1 MPKRKSGEFDQL
13 EYIKQYNRENI
24 RYRRAQFN
32 MQKPEDVQI
41 MKWIDEQ
48 PEGTSAYIR
57 KLIMQDMAERKQN

>member
-1 MPKRKSGEFDQL
+1 MPRKKTGEFDQL

-41 MKWIDEQ
+41 MEWIDEQ

-57 KLIMQDMAERKQN
+57 KLIVQDMAERKQN